1 VADQQQFRE
10 RLRVHFRRQG
20 VSASDLMYK
29 TFLGL
34 LSSRVDVVEAGQP
47 DKSILTSIRARISE
61 ATISAIDWD
70 VVYQIERD
78 ILLAGSRPLLQQRA
92 SELLHLVEIKL
103 LPRAGQLRT
112 SFDAL
117 FGSGTV
123 TATASP
129 PSEEQVQ
136 NLALSILEEVQ
147 WDARKKY
154 LAIPLRRTAMH
165 RVLWA
170 SLLSFSLFAMPYLA
184 ILLFPAFFLQDIQS
198 SAGMILWTVL
208 TSGLMGAFFFRL
220 IDTQGKIERLTLEE
234 LESSMSW
241 RSVFLRGAVGMLGAL
256 VVFFLLRS
264 NLVEGRF
271 VPKMDQLG
279 LGSSFPPGIQE
290 GPGNFKPAFPTS
302 ELALLVIWCLLA
314 GYSERIV
321 PEFLSSTEGRFLSGK
336 KDPGETSASK

>member
-1 VADQQQFRE
+1 MADQQQFRE
-10 RLRVHFRRQG
+10 KLRVHIGRQG
-20 VSASDLMYK
+20 LSASDLMYK

-34 LSSRVDVVEAGQP
+34 LSSRVDILEAGQP
-47 DKSILTSIRARISE
+47 DKSILTSLRARISE
-61 ATISAIDWD
+61 ASISAIDWD
-70 VVYQIERD
+70 VGYQIERD
-78 ILLAGSRPLLQQRA
+78 ILLAGSGPLLQQRA
-92 SELLHLVEIKL
+92 SELLHLAELKL
-103 LPRAGQLRT
+103 LPRAVQLRA
-112 SFDAL
+112 SFDAF
-117 FGSGTV
+117 FGSG
-123 TATASP
+123 AAAAST
-129 PSEEQVQ
+129 PSNQQVQ
-136 NLALSILEEVQ
+136 DLALSILEELQ

-170 SLLSFSLFAMPYLA
+170 SLVSFSLFTLPYLA
-184 ILLFPAFFLQDIQS
+184 ILLFPVFSLAHNLS

-220 IDTQGKIERLTLEE
+220 IYTQGNIEQLTLEE

-256 VVFFLLRS
+256 VMFFLLRS
-264 NLVEGRF
+264 GLVEGRL
-271 VPKMDQLG
+271 VPVMDQLG
-279 LGSSFPPGIQE
+279 LGSFFLSGKPE
-290 GPGNFKPAFPTS
+290 GSGYLEPAFPTK

-336 KDPGETSASK
+336 KDHGETDVSK